1 MIFNLFTLVFII
13 FSVFLHYFVAAV
25 AAFNIVIAVGVVV
38 VVGVGDANTIIHS
51 KYANEMVDLS
61 KV

>member
-13 FSVFLHYFVAAV
+13 FSVFLHYVVAAV
-25 AAFNIVIAVGVVV
+25 AAFNIVIAVGVV

-51 KYANEMVDLS
+51 KYAN
-61 KV
+61 

>member
-13 FSVFLHYFVAAV
+13 FSVFLHYVVAAV
-25 AAFNIVIAVGVVV
+25 AAFNIVIAVGVV